1 MAGIFTKLS
10 RCYQL
15 GLLCHLGELVVT
27 HLPAHH
33 SLGLLGISQVGRIS
47 VTSGEERRKCN
58 ENTNSNPFLFFG
70 LECLCL
76 LFSFIGNF
84 IVEGYSVK
92 IVEMLR

>member
-15 GLLCHLGELVVT
+15 GLFCHLGELVVT

-47 VTSGEERRKCN
+47 VTSGEERSAMRIPIQ
-58 ENTNSNPFLFFG
+58 TLFFS
-70 LECLCL
+70 LVLNVYVCCFL
-76 LFSFIGNF
+76 L
-84 IVEGYSVK
+84 SV
-92 IVEMLR
+92 ISELADTLLR